1 VAKRKRKSSA
11 AGVAGFLG
19 LGLDDASGHSRVTQT
34 DHFLLAGGSAETHE
48 RLQETAIRFEER
60 LEKTGRP
67 LPQLP
72 REQVID
78 MLRQARRE

>member
-1 VAKRKRKSSA
+1 VAKRKRKSS

-19 LGLDDASGHSRVTQT
+19 LGLDDPSGHSRVTQT

-60 LEKTGRP
+60 LEKAGRP
-67 LPQLP
+67 LPDLP